1 MQHIKPKIS
10 IHVSRFFDRCIYVH
24 SHNRH
29 EFNGS
34 DSRLLGQMYS
44 SLSNSGYSIYL
55 DDECFHRDAGTTGN
69 LRTPTVND
77 LLRIRHAC
85 SSDVDSLTRIR
96 REAILRRASEHLGS
110 KGARDWTNSAT
121 SDRGQRAI
129 EEHLVGVAELSGQP
143 VGWVEVDRNQ
153 VKALYVHPE
162 QAATGI
168 GSKLLAY
175 AECHIQ
181 SAGFTTV
188 QLDAS
193 WNAEAFYRHR
203 NYHPVGD
210 QSLET
215 GRPMMKTLDSL
226 PCD

>member
-96 REAILRRASEHLGS
+96 REAILRLASEQLGS
-110 KGARDWTNSAT
+110 KGARDWANSAT
-121 SDRGQRAI
+121 SDRVQRAI

-143 VGWVEVDRNQ
+143 VGWVEVPQSGQSTLCSSRASGDWDWLQIARLCRMPHS
-153 VKALYVHPE
+153 VGWIHHG
-162 QAATGI
+162 ATGRELER
-168 GSKLLAY
+168 GGVLSSPELP
-175 AECHIQ
+175 
-181 SAGFTTV
+181 SRWRPVAGNGPTDDE
-188 QLDAS
+188 DA
-193 WNAEAFYRHR
+193 
-203 NYHPVGD
+203 
-210 QSLET
+210 
-215 GRPMMKTLDSL
+215 
-226 PCD
+226 